1 MSYVNL
7 LSFGSGLNHFVIDLD
22 ELSNSGP
29 SSKKT
34 MLQMVEL
41 WPDQGIAVI

>member
-1 MSYVNL
+1 M
-7 LSFGSGLNHFVIDLD
+7 IDLE

-41 WPDQGIAVI
+41 WRDEGIAVVKDTSF

>member
-1 MSYVNL
+1 MGDL
-7 LSFGSGLNHFVIDLD
+7 EKLSK
-22 ELSNSGP
+22 SGP

-41 WPDQGIAVI
+41 WQDKGIAGVKNIFLIKIQL